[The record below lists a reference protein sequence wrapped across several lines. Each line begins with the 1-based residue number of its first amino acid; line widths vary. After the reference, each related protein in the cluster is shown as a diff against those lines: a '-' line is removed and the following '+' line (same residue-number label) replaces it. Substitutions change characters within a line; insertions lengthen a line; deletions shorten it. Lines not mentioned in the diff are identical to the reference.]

1 MGEQFIDLFAAGAY
15 GLNAR
20 LSQALADPSLA
31 WFFYL
36 VAACG
41 IVVSILRSAVQG
53 PSDLWIRHLAAVAVA
68 SILIE
73 LPHRFDLA
81 PLTYAAPGQVESV
94 VGTRTGAAPHLTYAV
109 ERLGAALNERVRSL
123 LHDRPRL
130 AIPAVA
136 AQVTDIA
143 SDPAVLSDPQL
154 KANLQIW
161 RDQIVP
167 HLLLQQPQLAIGLRQ
182 QGLLADLLDPA
193 PPDPRWVGP
202 EVAQRGAAVRAALAS
217 SNVNLPALVA
227 DLEPLQR
234 DVADAAG
241 ADAWALTPDAAS
253 VQLRLVSRP
262 PPTPDPPSLASA
274 DYYDAILHGTDL
286 SMSMLGA
293 LAQGNRWS
301 NVARIDELH
310 ELLGRSILYAA
321 GVSYLSDERHLV
333 TIGSLCQRLG
343 DAACAASQ
351 SPLVRASQS
360 LRVASPDPYNTASS
374 ITLLKQ
380 PIATLLL
387 AITSL
392 ILDALSSIVVAVLPF
407 LLGVGKAIAILM
419 SVVGVWMLLWPGR
432 LREAIGWMV
441 LPIAFVSLW
450 AILFGLWSDVE
461 SFLSAIASTVG
472 HSDSGSLSAGRIMS
486 IAISLGYLGLPA
498 MAASVL
504 SGNAW
509 RALDHASGHL
519 ESALLTAWRTRHAML
534 SFSRRWL
541 ANSPLARRW
550 NQRVY
555 RAVGLGT
562 LRAGRAASAPRAR
575 RSNGSGGATPAAA
588 RPVRR
593 SPAAAP
599 RRSTAPQPGQVRLDL
614 DDPGQAR

>member
-20 LSQALADPSLA
+20 LMQALADPA
-31 WFFYL
+31 MGWFFYL
-36 VAACG
+36 LAACG

-53 PSDLWIRHLAAVAVA
+53 PSDLWIRHLAAVAAA
-68 SILIE
+68 SVLIE

-94 VGTRTGAAPHLTYAV
+94 VGTRIGAAPHLTYAV
-109 ERLGAALNERVRSL
+109 ERVGAALNERVRHL

-130 AIPAVA
+130 AVPAVA
-136 AQVTDIA
+136 AQVADIA
-143 SDPAVLSDPQL
+143 SDPALLSDPQL

-161 RDQIVP
+161 REQIVP
-167 HLLLQQPQLAIGLRQ
+167 QILLQQPQLAIQLRQ
-182 QGLLADLLDPA
+182 QGLMADLLDPA
-193 PPDPRWVGP
+193 PPDRGWVGT
-202 EVAQRGAAVRAALAS
+202 EIAQRGVAVRTALAAS
-217 SNVNLPALVA
+217 GVDLPALVA

-234 DVADAAG
+234 DVTDAAG
-241 ADAWALTPDAAS
+241 ADPWTVAAGAAS
-253 VQLRLVSRP
+253 VKLRLLWRP
-262 PPTPDPPSLASA
+262 PPTPDPPALASP
-274 DYYDAILHGTDL
+274 DYYDAIVRGTSL
-286 SMSMLGA
+286 SMSMLDA
-293 LAQGNRWS
+293 LPQGNRS
-301 NVARIDELH
+301 TTVTGIDELH

-321 GVSYLSDERHLV
+321 GAGYLSDERRLA

-351 SPLVRASQS
+351 APLVRASQA
-360 LRVASPDPYNTASS
+360 LRVAAPDPYNTTGS
-374 ITLLKQ
+374 ITLFKQ

-450 AILFGLWSDVE
+450 AILFGLWADVE
-461 SFLSAIASTVG
+461 SFLTAIASAVG

-519 ESALLTAWRTRHAML
+519 ESALLTAWRTRHAMRSEEHTSEL
-534 SFSRRWL
+534 Q
-541 ANSPLARRW
+541 SP
-550 NQRVY
+550 
-555 RAVGLGT
+555 
-562 LRAGRAASAPRAR
+562 
-575 RSNGSGGATPAAA
+575 
-588 RPVRR
+588 
-593 SPAAAP
+593 
-599 RRSTAPQPGQVRLDL
+599 STAQ
-614 DDPGQAR
+614 